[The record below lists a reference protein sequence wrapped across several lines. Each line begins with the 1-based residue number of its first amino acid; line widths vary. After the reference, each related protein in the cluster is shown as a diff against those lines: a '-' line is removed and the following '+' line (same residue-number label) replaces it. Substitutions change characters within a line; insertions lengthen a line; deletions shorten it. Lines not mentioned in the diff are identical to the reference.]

1 MDSDV
6 FLYFTVPVGTDF
18 RNRVYK
24 YDWNGQ
30 SLENPVL
37 LLDLPGTGPNHDG
50 GKLMIGPDNFLY
62 AVIATSNFNLLSMR
76 DLSRVYDVNIWG
88 GKASLIPRSPAG
100 TTEVNAINT
109 VVPNP
114 TTVPPVDNVVI
125 PVSPLNLNENQIQMG
140 VMLVAVL
147 LILGILS

>member
-1 MDSDV
+1 MDVVSSESHDLLKSKSIHSQICYTLSENNAAPLV
-6 FLYFTVPVGTDF
+6 NVSMKIEIQSAFTT
-18 RNRVYK
+18 
-24 YDWNGQ
+24 Q
-30 SLENPVL
+30 
-37 LLDLPGTGPNHDG
+37 
-50 GKLMIGPDNFLY
+50 I
-62 AVIATSNFNLLSMR
+62 AVATSNFNLLSMR
-76 DLSRVYDVNIWG
+76 DLSRVYDVNIRG